1 MYPRSRPTLPR
12 LAAAVTA
19 TALAAAALTGCGNSG
34 GAAGPA
40 KDVDADQL
48 KGTVTVWS
56 WDVAATALTRLG
68 EEFHAKYPNVTVE
81 VVDVGYDNAEQKLS
95 VGLKSGSGLPDLVTV
110 ESQQMQSYLGKFPK
124 GFVDLTD
131 TASAFKGDMDPSK
144 WAAASVAG
152 SAGESRLAAL
162 PWDAGTAGLFYRT
175 DYFAQA
181 GVDPATILTWDDLI
195 AAGTKV
201 KAATGAKLLVS
212 DVSGSV
218 GLVPLLMQQQ
228 GAGYFSPDGKITL
241 DSPAALSA
249 LDIVRRLNDAGL
261 IHNEA
266 GWDAL
271 VRANKDGKVAAEAT
285 GVWWSGTLTAEMP
298 ELSGKFGVMPLPLVS
313 TVSGAGGARTA
324 SNGGSSLAI
333 PAQAKNP
340 DAAWAFAKFALADA
354 ANQTSMMKNEGLFPA
369 YLPALKDPFFSQ
381 PQEYFGGQDIYT
393 MFTEETA
400 KIPAITYTD
409 DHAAANDLMEAV
421 VAGVVLNG
429 KDPAAELKAAA
440 EQLASTTGRERA

>member
-1 MYPRSRPTLPR
+1 MLFPARSAPR
-12 LAAAVTA
+12 AAAALTA
-19 TALAAAALTGCGNSG
+19 TALAVASLTGCGGSG
-34 GAAGPA
+34 GDAGPA
-40 KDVDADQL
+40 KDVDADKL
-48 KGTVTVWS
+48 TGTVTVWS

-68 EEFHAKYPNVTVE
+68 QEFHAKYPNVTVD

-131 TASAFKGDMDPSK
+131 VAGPYKADMDPSK
-144 WAAASVAG
+144 WTAASDLDG
-152 SAGESRLAAL
+152 RLAAL

-175 DYFAQA
+175 DYFEQA
-181 GVDPATILTWDDLI
+181 GVDPATISTWDDLI
-195 AAGTKV
+195 TAGTKV
-201 KAATGAKLLVS
+201 KEATGAKLLVS

-241 DSPAALSA
+241 DSPAAATS

-261 IHNEA
+261 VHNEA

-271 VRANKDGKVAAEAT
+271 VRANKDGKVATEPT
-285 GVWWSGTLTAEMP
+285 GVWWSGTLTSEMP
-298 ELSGKFGVMPLPLVS
+298 ELSGKFGVMPLPAV
-313 TVSGAGGARTA
+313 TPGGARTA

-369 YLPALKDPFFSQ
+369 YLPALKDPYFSQ
-381 PQEYFGGQDIYT
+381 PQDYFGGQDIYT
-393 MFTEETA
+393 MFTEQTA

-409 DHAAANDLMEAV
+409 DFAAAAELMKAV
-421 VAGVVLNG
+421 VSGVVLGG
-429 KDPAAELKAAA
+429 KDPTAELADAA
-440 EQLASTTGRERA
+440 EQLASTTGRERG